1 LASLDFKALISLLEY
16 VIRMKEFGKYKYLF
30 KMGSFERYILI
41 NQQPSQSSSC
51 KIFIEKTL
59 SYFIRALAKLKLAGI
74 SL

>member
-1 LASLDFKALISLLEY
+1 MKA
-16 VIRMKEFGKYKYLF
+16 EFGKYKYLL

-41 NQQPSQSSSC
+41 NQLPRQSSSY